1 MRLKQFKVTNFRSVG
16 DSGWVEVDGVT
27 ALIGVNES
35 GKTNLLLPLWKLN
48 PAREGEIQPTSDY
61 PKKMFGEIRDDPG
74 KFCFIATDF
83 ETGEYCAEIAE
94 VAGIGEE
101 SAEVVR
107 VCRYFDGEYTV
118 EFPGIRT
125 AFDGPSGGSAADA
138 DRTEGRRRDDACA
151 QTGRGLQG
159 TIAGRGRLALG
170 DSVVQDAN
178 SEQLA
183 RLAEAL
189 DSIVPAEPAKTS
201 SLVPRVQ
208 QTIEELQRMQGN
220 ITAAEP
226 GEDDEVVT
234 AVVTRLPKFVYYSNY
249 GNLDSEIYLPHVVE
263 NLKRKDLGAK
273 EAAKAR
279 TLRVLFKFVR
289 LKAEEILE
297 LGRDFEESQ
306 HGREPTPGEIA
317 EIAEKKRERS
327 ILLQS
332 AETSLTKQ
340 FRDWWKQGDY
350 RFELQADGNHFRI
363 WVSDD
368 RRPEK
373 IELES
378 RSTGLQWFLSF
389 YLVFLVESLGEHK
402 DAVLLL
408 DEPGLSLHPL
418 AQRDLSSFFDN
429 LSKTNR
435 IIYTAHSPFLVDAD
449 RIDRARKVY
458 VAADGTTK
466 ATSNLRHTEA
476 DGEQPGAAYAVYSA
490 LGLNV
495 AESLLIG
502 CQPVIV
508 EGASDQHYLT
518 AIKSLLIAGGK
529 IAPQRELVFPPAG
542 GAKTT
547 KIVASILTGR
557 DEALP
562 VVLLDGDEPGRRMA
576 KDLAGGL
583 YVNEKRKILSTDDF
597 AGFAES
603 EVEDLLPVELLAEVL
618 DRWQR
623 RSEVLFS
630 EVVKNDEPVVP
641 QIQEWAES
649 QKLDLPDFWKVELAK
664 RAKQRAL
671 DVGLSQ
677 FDEKAIEK
685 WRRLFGTLIEARE
698 DGTAA

>member
-1 MRLKQFKVTNFRSVG
+1 MRLTQFRVRTFRSVE

-35 GKTNLLLPLWKLN
+35 GKTNLLVPLWKLN
-48 PAREGEIQPTSDY
+48 PAREGEIQPTADY
-61 PKKMFGEIRDDPG
+61 PKTKFGEIRDEPE
-74 KFCFIATDF
+74 CYRFITADF
-83 ETGEYCAEIAE
+83 ETGERRADVAQ
-94 VAGIGEE
+94 VAGVSEAT
-101 SAEVVR
+101 AEVVR
-107 VCRYFDGEYTV
+107 VSRYFDGSHVV
-118 EFPGIRT
+118 EFPRFERRT
-125 AFDGPSGGSAADA
+125 TAPAAEVKQVLAELKEDIGRVRLLKQEQGLEARLGEKIEGLVDGEEEDADA
-138 DRTEGRRRDDACA
+138 DELVD
-151 QTGRGLQG
+151 LSK
-159 TIAGRGRLALG
+159 ILA
-170 DSVVQDAN
+170 A
-178 SEQLA
+178 
-183 RLAEAL
+183 AL
-189 DSIVPAEPAKTS
+189 PAEPAKTS
-201 SLVPRVQ
+201 SLVPRVR
-208 QTIEELQRMQGN
+208 QTIEVLQGMHAAL
-220 ITAAEP
+220 TAPEP
-226 GEDDEVVT
+226 GQSQDVVD
-234 AVVTRLPKFVYYSNY
+234 AVVEMLPRFVYYSNY

-263 NLKRKDLGAK
+263 NLRRTDLGAK

-279 TLRVLFKFVR
+279 TLRVLFRFVR
-289 LKAEEILE
+289 LKPEEILE
-297 LGRDFEESQ
+297 LGLDFDQGEY
-306 HGREPTPGEIA
+306 GREPTSEEIE

-332 AETSLTKQ
+332 AETSLTRK
-340 FRDWWKQGDY
+340 FRDWWRQGDY

-429 LSKTNR
+429 LSKTNG

-466 ATSNLRHTEA
+466 ATSNLRHEEI

-490 LGLNV
+490 LGLTV

-518 AIKSLLIAGGK
+518 AIKSLLIAAGK
-529 IAPQRELVFPPAG
+529 ISPRRELVFPPAG

-547 KIVASILTGR
+547 KIVASILMGR
-557 DEALP
+557 DEELP
-562 VVLLDGDEPGRRMA
+562 FVLLDGDRTGRRMA
-576 KDLAGGL
+576 SDLTAGL
-583 YVNEKRKILSTDDF
+583 YANEPEKILNTDDF
-597 AGFAES
+597 AGYGDS
-603 EVEDLLPVELLAEVL
+603 EVEDLLPARILAEVM

-623 RSEVLFS
+623 RPEVLFGD
-630 EVVKNDEPVVP
+630 VVEEGKPVVG
-641 QIQEWAES
+641 QIEQWAETHNV
-649 QKLDLPDFWKVELAK
+649 DLPKFWKVQLAMRVK
-664 RAKQRAL
+664 RRGL
-671 DVGLSQ
+671 DVGLENIESSTVERWQ
-677 FDEKAIEK
+677 GLFSALDETN
-685 WRRLFGTLIEARE
+685 G
-698 DGTAA
+698 G

>member
-107 VCRYFDGEYTV
+107 VCRYFDGEYAV
-118 EFPGIRT
+118 EFPGFER
-125 AFDGPSGGSAADA
+125 PSTVPAGEV
-138 DRTEGRRRDDACA
+138 RQTLTELKDDVGTMRALK
-151 QTGRGLQG
+151 QEEGFKEQLQDEVDSH
-159 TIAGRGRLALG
+159 L

-208 QTIEELQRMQGN
+208 QTIEELQGMQGN

-226 GEDDEVVT
+226 GENDEVVR

-273 EAAKAR
+273 EAAKVR

-306 HGREPTPGEIA
+306 HGREPTPEEIA

-476 DGEQPGAAYAVYSA
+476 NGEQPGAAYAVYSA

-583 YVNEKRKILSTDDF
+583 YASEKRKILNTDDF

-603 EVEDLLPVELLAEVL
+603 EVEDLLPVEFLAKVV

-630 EVVKNDEPVVP
+630 EVAKNDEPVVP
-641 QIQEWAES
+641 QIQKWAES
-649 QKLDLPDFWKVELAK
+649 QKLDLPEFWKVELAK

-685 WRRLFGTLIEARE
+685 WRRLFGTLIEANVE
-698 DGTAA
+698 GTAA

>member
-1 MRLKQFKVTNFRSVG
+1 MQ
-16 DSGWVEVDGVT
+16 DEVD
-27 ALIGVNES
+27 S
-35 GKTNLLLPLWKLN
+35 LL
-48 PAREGEIQPTSDY
+48 
-61 PKKMFGEIRDDPG
+61 
-74 KFCFIATDF
+74 
-83 ETGEYCAEIAE
+83 
-94 VAGIGEE
+94 
-101 SAEVVR
+101 
-107 VCRYFDGEYTV
+107 
-118 EFPGIRT
+118 
-125 AFDGPSGGSAADA
+125 
-138 DRTEGRRRDDACA
+138 
-151 QTGRGLQG
+151 
-159 TIAGRGRLALG
+159 
-170 DSVVQDAN
+170 DSVVQDAV

-208 QTIEELQRMQGN
+208 QTIEELQGMQGN

-226 GEDDEVVT
+226 GENDEVVK

-273 EAAKAR
+273 EAAKVR
-279 TLRVLFKFVR
+279 TLRVLFRFVR

-306 HGREPTPGEIA
+306 HGREPTPEEIA

-402 DAVLLL
+402 DAVPLL

-476 DGEQPGAAYAVYSA
+476 DGEQPGAAYAVHSE

-529 IAPQRELVFPPAG
+529 IAPRRELVFPPAG

-562 VVLLDGDEPGRRMA
+562 VVLLTATSQGGVWPRIWPEVFTLVRR
-576 KDLAGGL
+576 
-583 YVNEKRKILSTDDF
+583 ERF
-597 AGFAES
+597 
-603 EVEDLLPVELLAEVL
+603 
-618 DRWQR
+618 
-623 RSEVLFS
+623 
-630 EVVKNDEPVVP
+630 
-641 QIQEWAES
+641 
-649 QKLDLPDFWKVELAK
+649 
-664 RAKQRAL
+664 
-671 DVGLSQ
+671 
-677 FDEKAIEK
+677 
-685 WRRLFGTLIEARE
+685 
-698 DGTAA
+698 

>member
-1 MRLKQFKVTNFRSVG
+1 MRELKKEEDFKTRLQEE
-16 DSGWVEVDGVT
+16 VESLLGGVVADVDLEK
-27 ALIGVNES
+27 LIHMTEVLKS
-35 GKTNLLLPLWKLN
+35 L
-48 PAREGEIQPTSDY
+48 I
-61 PKKMFGEIRDDPG
+61 PK
-74 KFCFIATDF
+74 
-83 ETGEYCAEIAE
+83 
-94 VAGIGEE
+94 
-101 SAEVVR
+101 
-107 VCRYFDGEYTV
+107 
-118 EFPGIRT
+118 
-125 AFDGPSGGSAADA
+125 
-138 DRTEGRRRDDACA
+138 
-151 QTGRGLQG
+151 
-159 TIAGRGRLALG
+159 
-170 DSVVQDAN
+170 
-178 SEQLA
+178 
-183 RLAEAL
+183 
-189 DSIVPAEPAKTS
+189 EPEKTS
-201 SLVPRVQ
+201 SLVPRVRR
-208 QTIEELQRMQGN
+208 TIEGFEEMRER
-220 ITAAEP
+220 ITASDP
-226 GEDDEVVT
+226 GERDEVRK
-234 AVVTRLPKFVYYSNY
+234 AVIGKLPKFVYYANY

-289 LKAEEILE
+289 LKAEEILQ
-297 LGRDFEESQ
+297 LGRDFEKSQ
-306 HGREPTPGEIA
+306 HGRQPTPDEIA
-317 EIAEKKRERS
+317 DIAERKRERS

-429 LSKTNR
+429 LSKTNG

-466 ATSNLRHTEA
+466 ATSNLRHTET
-476 DGEQPGAAYAVYSA
+476 DGEQPGAAYAVHSA
-490 LGLNV
+490 LGLTV

-529 IAPQRELVFPPAG
+529 IAPKRELVFPPAG

-547 KIVASILTGR
+547 KVVASILVGR

-562 VVLLDGDEPGRRMA
+562 VVLLDGDTSGTRMA
-576 KDLAGGL
+576 KELAGGL
-583 YVNEKRKILSTDDF
+583 YAGETGKILSIDDF
-597 AGFAES
+597 AGFRES
-603 EVEDLLPVELLAEVL
+603 EVEDLFPVEFLAQVV

-623 RSEVLFS
+623 RPEVLFS
-630 EVVKNDEPVVP
+630 DGVKKGRPVVP
-641 QIQEWAES
+641 QIQEWADS
-649 QKLDLPDFWKVELAK
+649 QKLELPDFWKVELAK

-671 DVGLSQ
+671 DIGLAH
-677 FDEKAIEK
+677 FDDETIER
-685 WRRLFGTLIEARE
+685 WQRLFSTLIDKEAP
-698 DGTAA
+698 TAA

>member
-1 MRLKQFKVTNFRSVG
+1 MRLTQLKVTNFRSVD
-16 DSGWVEVDGVT
+16 DSGWLEVDGVT

-61 PKKMFGEIRDDPG
+61 PKKMFGEIRADPG
-74 KFCFIATDF
+74 KYCFITADF
-83 ETGEYCAEIAE
+83 EANEHCAAIAE
-94 VAGIGEE
+94 VAGIDEE
-101 SAEVVR
+101 SAGVVR
-107 VCRYFDGEYTV
+107 VRRYFDKAYGV
-118 EFPGIRT
+118 EFPGFER
-125 AFDGPSGGSAADA
+125 PSKVPAS
-138 DRTEGRRRDDACA
+138 EV
-151 QTGRGLQG
+151 QG
-159 TIAGRGRLALG
+159 TLSELKDDIASMRELRKEEDFKERLEKQVEALLRGAAT
-170 DSVVQDAN
+170 DA
-178 SEQLA
+178 EADQLMH
-183 RLAEAL
+183 LAEVLESA
-189 DSIVPAEPAKTS
+189 IPEEPAKTS
-201 SLVPRVQ
+201 SLVPRVRR
-208 QTIEELQRMQGN
+208 TIEGLEEMRER
-220 ITAAEP
+220 ITASDP
-226 GEDDEVVT
+226 GERGEVVE
-234 AVVTRLPKFVYYSNY
+234 AVISRLPKFVYYSNY

-263 NLKRKDLGAK
+263 NLKRNDLGAK

-279 TLRVLFKFVR
+279 TLRVLFKFVQ

-306 HGREPTPGEIA
+306 HGRQPTPEEIA

-429 LSKTNR
+429 LSKTNG

-466 ATSNLRHTEA
+466 ATSNLRHTET
-476 DGEQPGAAYAVYSA
+476 DGEQPGAAYAVHSA
-490 LGLNV
+490 LGLTV

-508 EGASDQHYLT
+508 EGPSDQHYLT

-529 IAPQRELVFPPAG
+529 ITPKRELVFAPAG

-557 DEALP
+557 DEKLP
-562 VVLLDGDEPGRRMA
+562 VVLLDGDAPGERMA
-576 KDLAGGL
+576 QELARGL
-583 YVNEKRKILSTDDF
+583 YAGETSKILCTDNF
-597 AGFAES
+597 AGFGES
-603 EVEDLLPVELLAEVL
+603 EIEDLLPVGFLAEVV

-623 RSEVLFS
+623 GPDVLFS
-630 EVVKNDEPVVP
+630 EVTEKGKPVVP
-641 QIQEWAES
+641 QIQAWADS
-649 QKLDLPDFWKVELAK
+649 QKLRLPDFWKVELAK
-664 RAKQRAL
+664 RVKQRAL
-671 DVGLSQ
+671 DVGLAH
-677 FDEKAIEK
+677 FDEETVERWRAI
-685 WRRLFGTLIEARE
+685 FSTLIDTEGR
-698 DGTAA
+698 TVT

>member
-1 MRLKQFKVTNFRSVG
+1 MRLTQFKVTNFRSVD

-35 GKTNLLLPLWKLN
+35 GKTNLLVPLWKLN

-61 PKKMFGEIRDDPG
+61 PKKMFGEIRVAPG
-74 KFCFIATDF
+74 KFCFITADF
-83 ETGEYCAEIAE
+83 EANEHCAAIAK
-94 VAGIGEE
+94 VAGIDEE
-101 SAEVVR
+101 SARLVR
-107 VCRYFDGEYTV
+107 VLRYFNEAYEV
-118 EFPGIRT
+118 EFPGLER
-125 AFDGPSGGSAADA
+125 PSKVPASEVQETLSELQDEIASMRELKKEEDFKKQLEKQVEVLLRGAETDADA
-138 DRTEGRRRDDACA
+138 DQLMYLAGVLES
-151 QTGRGLQG
+151 
-159 TIAGRGRLALG
+159 TIPE
-170 DSVVQDAN
+170 D
-178 SEQLA
+178 
-183 RLAEAL
+183 
-189 DSIVPAEPAKTS
+189 PAKTS

-208 QTIEELQRMQGN
+208 RTIEGLQEMRER
-220 ITAAEP
+220 ITASDP
-226 GEDDEVVT
+226 GERKEVID
-234 AVVTRLPKFVYYSNY
+234 AVISRLPKFVYYSNY

-263 NLKRKDLGAK
+263 NLRRKDLGAK

-306 HGREPTPGEIA
+306 HGRQPTPEEIA

-340 FRDWWKQGDY
+340 FREWWKQGDY

-402 DAVLLL
+402 DAILLL

-418 AQRDLSSFFDN
+418 AQRDLSSFFDS
-429 LSKTNR
+429 LSKTKG

-466 ATSNLRHTEA
+466 ATSNLRHTES
-476 DGEQPGAAYAVYSA
+476 DGEQPGAAYAVHSA
-490 LGLNV
+490 LGLTV

-529 IAPQRELVFPPAG
+529 ITPKRELVFAPAG

-557 DEALP
+557 DEKLP
-562 VVLLDGDEPGRRMA
+562 VVLLDGDAPGKRMA
-576 KDLAGGL
+576 QELAGGL
-583 YVNEKRKILSTDDF
+583 YAGEPSKILCTDNF
-597 AGFAES
+597 AGFGES
-603 EVEDLLPVELLAEVL
+603 EIEDLLPVGFLAEVI

-623 RSEVLFS
+623 GPEVLFS
-630 EVVKNDEPVVP
+630 EVTEKGKPVVP
-641 QIQEWAES
+641 QIQAWAVS
-649 QKLDLPDFWKVELAK
+649 QKHRLPDFWKVELAK
-664 RAKQRAL
+664 RVKQRAL
-671 DVGLSQ
+671 DVGLAH
-677 FDEKAIEK
+677 FDKETVEQWLAI
-685 WRRLFGTLIEARE
+685 FSTLIDKE
-698 DGTAA
+698 G

>member
-1 MRLKQFKVTNFRSVG
+1 MRLTQFKVTNFRSVD

-35 GKTNLLLPLWKLN
+35 GKTNLLVPLWKLN

-61 PKKMFGEIRDDPG
+61 PKKMFGEIRDAPE
-74 KFCFIATDF
+74 KFCFITADF
-83 ETGEYCAEIAE
+83 EVNEHCAAIAK
-94 VAGIGEE
+94 VAGIDEE
-101 SAEVVR
+101 SAQLIR
-107 VCRYFDGEYTV
+107 VLRYFDEEYKV
-118 EFPGIRT
+118 EFPEFER
-125 AFDGPSGGSAADA
+125 PSKVPSSEVQGTLSELQDDIASMPELRKEAGFKEQLKKQVEVLLCGAETDADA
-138 DRTEGRRRDDACA
+138 DADQLMHVADVLES
-151 QTGRGLQG
+151 
-159 TIAGRGRLALG
+159 TIP
-170 DSVVQDAN
+170 
-178 SEQLA
+178 E
-183 RLAEAL
+183 
-189 DSIVPAEPAKTS
+189 EPAKTS
-201 SLVPRVQ
+201 SLVPRVRR
-208 QTIEELQRMQGN
+208 TIEDLEEMRKR
-220 ITAAEP
+220 ITASDP
-226 GEDDEVVT
+226 GEREEVVN
-234 AVVTRLPKFVYYSNY
+234 AVISRLPKFVYYSNY

-263 NLKRKDLGAK
+263 NLRRNDLGAK
-273 EAAKAR
+273 EAAKTR

-306 HGREPTPGEIA
+306 NGRPTPEQIA

-340 FRDWWKQGDY
+340 FREWWKQGDY

-402 DAVLLL
+402 DAMLLL

-429 LSKTNR
+429 LSKTNG

-466 ATSNLRHTEA
+466 ATSNLRHTES
-476 DGEQPGAAYAVYSA
+476 DGEQPGAAYAVHSA
-490 LGLNV
+490 LGLTV

-518 AIKSLLIAGGK
+518 AIKSLLIADGK
-529 IAPQRELVFPPAG
+529 ITPKRELVFAPAG

-557 DEALP
+557 DEKLP
-562 VVLLDGDEPGRRMA
+562 VVLLDGDAPGKRMA
-576 KDLAGGL
+576 QELAGGL
-583 YVNEKRKILSTDDF
+583 YAGETSKVLCTDSF
-597 AGFAES
+597 AGFCES
-603 EVEDLLPVELLAEVL
+603 EIEDLLPVGFLAVVI

-623 RSEVLFS
+623 GPEVLFS
-630 EVVKNDEPVVP
+630 EVKERGKPVVP
-641 QIQEWAES
+641 QIQAWANS
-649 QKLDLPDFWKVELAK
+649 QKLRLPDFWKVELAK
-664 RAKQRAL
+664 RVKQRAL
-671 DVGLSQ
+671 DVGLAH
-677 FDEKAIEK
+677 FDKETVEQWLAI
-685 WRRLFGTLIEARE
+685 FSTLIDKE
-698 DGTAA
+698 G